1 MNFKITTVKSFVFA
15 GFLTIASDASAG
27 INYLYNN
34 VYSESFLS
42 NSNKE
47 EEASGKIN
55 ELRKLI
61 AKAKK
66 IRHKHFKKKRRL
78 CVRLKFLW
86 DMLNGMKITLMLM

>member
-47 EEASGKIN
+47 EEAS
-55 ELRKLI
+55 
-61 AKAKK
+61 
-66 IRHKHFKKKRRL
+66 
-78 CVRLKFLW
+78 V
-86 DMLNGMKITLMLM
+86 T

>member
-55 ELRKLI
+55 ELRTYSQS
-61 AKAKK
+61 KK
-66 IRHKHFKKKRRL
+66 IRHKHFKRRDG
-78 CVRLKFLW
+78 FAY
-86 DMLNGMKITLMLM
+86 G

>member
-1 MNFKITTVKSFVFA
+1 MNFKITKVKSFVFA

-47 EEASGKIN
+47 EEASGEIN

-61 AKAKK
+61 AKAK
-66 IRHKHFKKKRRL
+66 HFKRRDG
-78 CVRLKFLW
+78 FAY
-86 DMLNGMKITLMLM
+86 G